1 MELFLI
7 LLFALFILP
16 QTASANCPVCI
27 LTVGGGLF
35 LAEKLGID
43 NLLVSIW
50 LSGLN
55 TAIAFW
61 LASKVKNKYLNNPF
75 LWSVGFYMMTI
86 IYLVFSKQI
95 GGPKNIFMGIDK
107 TLFGMTVGIIV
118 FLISYLIDQ
127 LIRHKNNNK
136 VLFPY
141 QKVIIPFVLLLI
153 ATIGFKMML

>member
-1 MELFLI
+1 MILLLI
-7 LLFALFILP
+7 LSTILLVLP
-16 QTASANCPVCI
+16 QSVSANCPVCI

-35 LAEKLGID
+35 IAEKLGID

-61 LASKVKNKYLNNPF
+61 LASKVKNKLLNNPF
-75 LWSVGFYMMTI
+75 LWSVGFYMLTI
-86 IYLVFSKQI
+86 IYLLFSKQI
-95 GGPKNIFMGIDK
+95 GSSTNKFMGIDK
-107 TLFGMTVGIIV
+107 TLLGMTIGIIV

-127 LIRHKNNNK
+127 YIRHKNNNK

-141 QKVIIPFVLLLI
+141 QKVVIPFVLLLI
-153 ATIGFKMML
+153 TTIGFKIVL